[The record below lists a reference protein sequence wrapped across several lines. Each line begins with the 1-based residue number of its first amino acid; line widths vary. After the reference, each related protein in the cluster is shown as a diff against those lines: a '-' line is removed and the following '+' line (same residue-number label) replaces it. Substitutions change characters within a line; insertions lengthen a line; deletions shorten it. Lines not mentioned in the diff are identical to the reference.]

1 MNEELNV
8 TLLERI
14 YIKSPY
20 FIQNIIVKLRVLFG
34 YKYCI
39 SCRTP
44 IGYMIDDYPRS
55 QEYIKLYAS
64 YYKEYCRYKEVEIV
78 ENKYIKRG

>member
-1 MNEELNV
+1 MKEELYV

-14 YIKSPY
+14 YKKSSC

-34 YKYCI
+34 YNYCI
-39 SCRTP
+39 T
-44 IGYMIDDYPRS
+44 GYSPDGWWIDSYPRS
-55 QEYIKLYAS
+55 LKYAKCYAS
-64 YYKEYCRYKEVEIV
+64 YYREVERNKEVQIV